1 MARGTHNHAMPA
13 RSVALVVLVTAI
25 WGVNFVVIH
34 EGLEHFP
41 PLLFNSLRFALMAV
55 PAIFLVGRPRVPW
68 RYVLGIGAAL
78 GVVKFGLLFVSIDQG
93 LPVGLSSLLLQLQVV
108 FTIAFAALALG
119 ERPRRE
125 QVAGAA
131 VAFAGLGVI
140 AIDRAASA
148 PILPFVLVVGAAA
161 AWGVSNTLTRK
172 AQPPD
177 ALALLV
183 WASLVAPLPLL
194 GLSLAFEGPAEIG
207 DALAGVDAAAVASL
221 LFVAGVSGL
230 FGFAAWIG
238 LLKRHSAAAVTPFA
252 LLVPVFGIASAAL
265 LLGERPSGLELGGAV
280 LICAGL
286 AATLLPPRAQRG
298 HARTAARPRRDVG
311 EAGRDEQ
318 LLDRAGSERTAA
330 PEHAAERR
338 QRVAEVPAGG

>member
-1 MARGTHNHAMPA
+1 MPA
-13 RSVALVVLVTAI
+13 RSVALVVGVTAI

-41 PLLFNSLRFALMAV
+41 PLLFNSMRFTLMAL
-55 PAIFLVGRPRVPW
+55 PAVFLVGRPRVPW
-68 RYVLGIGAAL
+68 RFVLGIGAAL

-93 LPVGLSSLLLQLQVV
+93 LPVGLSSLLLQLQVI
-108 FTIAFAALALG
+108 FTIAFAGFALG

-131 VAFAGLGVI
+131 VAFAGLAVIGV
-140 AIDRAASA
+140 DRAASA

-161 AWGVSNTLTRK
+161 AWGVSNTLTRL

-194 GLSLAFEGPAEIG
+194 GLSFGFEGSTEIG
-207 DALAGVDAAAVASL
+207 DALAGIDVAAIATL
-221 LFVAGVSGL
+221 LFVALVSGL

-238 LLKRHSAAAVTPFA
+238 LLKRHTAAAVTPFA
-252 LLVPVFGIASAAL
+252 LLVPVFGIAGAAL
-265 LLGERPSGLELGGAV
+265 LLGERPSALELGGAV

-286 AATLLPPRAQRG
+286 AATLKPPREQ
-298 HARTAARPRRDVG
+298 ARAAAVAAATA
-311 EAGRDEQ
+311 
-318 LLDRAGSERTAA
+318 
-330 PEHAAERR
+330 
-338 QRVAEVPAGG
+338 

>member
-1 MARGTHNHAMPA
+1 MPA
-13 RSVALVVLVTAI
+13 RSVALVVLVTAV

-41 PLLFNSLRFALMAV
+41 PLLFNALRFTLMAV
-55 PAIFLVGRPRVPW
+55 PAVFLVGRPQVPW
-68 RYVLGIGAAL
+68 RFVLGIGAAL

-108 FTIAFAALALG
+108 FTIGFAAVLG

-125 QVAGAA
+125 QVGAPRSRSP
-131 VAFAGLGVI
+131 GSRVI

-161 AWGVSNTLTRK
+161 AWGVSNTLTRI

-194 GLSLAFEGPAEIG
+194 GLSLGSRGPAEIG
-207 DALAGVDAAAVASL
+207 DALAGIDLAAVAAL

-230 FGFAAWIG
+230 FGFAAWIA

-252 LLVPVFGIASAAL
+252 LLVPGLRDRERRAAA
-265 LLGERPSGLELGGAV
+265 GRAPERARAGRRGADLRRPGGDAT
-280 LICAGL
+280 
-286 AATLLPPRAQRG
+286 AA
-298 HARTAARPRRDVG
+298 ARTAA
-311 EAGRDEQ
+311 
-318 LLDRAGSERTAA
+318 
-330 PEHAAERR
+330 
-338 QRVAEVPAGG
+338 

>member
-1 MARGTHNHAMPA
+1 MPA

-41 PLLFNSLRFALMAV
+41 PLLFNALRFTLMAV
-55 PAIFLVGRPRVPW
+55 PAVFLVGRPRVPW
-68 RYVLGIGAAL
+68 RFVLGVGATL

-93 LPVGLSSLLLQLQVV
+93 LPVGLSSLLLQLQVI
-108 FTIAFAALALG
+108 FTIGFAAFALG

-125 QVAGAA
+125 QVAGAS
-131 VAFAGLGVI
+131 VAFSGLAVI
-140 AIDRAASA
+140 GIDRAASA
-148 PILPFVLVVGAAA
+148 PILPFVLVIGAAA
-161 AWGVSNTLTRK
+161 AWGVSNTLTRMS
-172 AQPPD
+172 QPPD

-194 GLSLAFEGPAEIG
+194 GLSLLFEGPDAIG
-207 DALAGVDAAAVASL
+207 DALAGIDVAAVAAL

-230 FGFAAWIG
+230 FGFAAWIA

-265 LLGERPSGLELGGAV
+265 LLGERPSGLELAGAV

-286 AATLLPPRAQRG
+286 AATLRPARDQRR
-298 HARTAARPRRDVG
+298 HARRRARLDDDVAV
-311 EAGRDEQ
+311 AGLAEQ
-318 LLDRAGSERTAA
+318 GDDRVGRERAAA
-330 PEHAAERR
+330 PEHAAQRA
-338 QRVAEVPAGG
+338 QRVAEVPARG

>member
-1 MARGTHNHAMPA
+1 MPA

-34 EGLEHFP
+34 VGLEHFP
-41 PLLFNSLRFALMAV
+41 PLLFNALRFALMAI
-55 PAIFLVGRPRVPW
+55 PAIFLVGRPQVPW
-68 RYVLGIGAAL
+68 RFVLAIGAAL

-93 LPVGLSSLLLQLQVV
+93 LPVGLASLLLQLQVV
-108 FTIAFAALALG
+108 FTIAIAALVLG

-125 QVAGAA
+125 QVAGASI
-131 VAFAGLGVI
+131 AFAGLAVI

-148 PILPFVLVVGAAA
+148 PVLPFVLVVGAAA
-161 AWGVSNTLTRK
+161 AWGVSNTLTRM

-207 DALAGVDAAAVASL
+207 DALAGIDLAAVASL

-230 FGFAAWIG
+230 FGFAAWIA

-265 LLGERPSGLELGGAV
+265 LLGERPSSLELGGAV

-286 AATLLPPRAQRG
+286 AATLLPPRAP
-298 HARTAARPRRDVG
+298 APATAA
-311 EAGRDEQ
+311 A
-318 LLDRAGSERTAA
+318 AATA
-330 PEHAAERR
+330 
-338 QRVAEVPAGG
+338 